1 MAYHLAKPSDFDTKK
16 GVVYQWNLSSS
27 FMAGVIVLVLVI
39 VMYGA
44 IVPSVFKITGFTDW
58 LLNEIRL
65 VHLIQLSD

>member
-1 MAYHLAKPSDFDTKK
+1 M
-16 GVVYQWNLSSS
+16 YQWNLSSS

-44 IVPSVFKITGFTDW
+44 IVPPVFKIIGFTDW

-65 VHLIQLSD
+65 IHLIQLSD